1 MKSLASELNLC
12 TNQTTTVCFYDKRL
26 KEDAILVDEIQMIDL
41 FEMYKVEMCCL
52 VVVRVFDREK
62 CLQSDFDGL
71 EPLCT
76 ILPEPAVVEPQ
87 MQAKIEEGAATSN
100 IPKEPTSASNEEA
113 DEIEPD
119 REPDIFDNAEEYV
132 GVDDEGMYGT
142 LPAVAQFD
150 NANCDSNSEPNSK
163 IVHVEA
169 EVDDGDPLEV
179 HVLHDPENPQIVKGE
194 RFPNIVAFRK
204 AIRHFAVK
212 TGFEFA
218 AGVRTDKSRFIA
230 KCVAEGCPWRIN
242 ASTIFYKKTV

>member
-1 MKSLASELNLC
+1 MKSVASELNLY

-41 FEMYKVEMCCL
+41 FEMYKEEMCCL

-87 MQAKIEEGAATSN
+87 MQAKIEEGAAT
-100 IPKEPTSASNEEA
+100 T

-132 GVDDEGMYGT
+132 GVDDEAMYDPPPAAQPRT
-142 LPAVAQFD
+142 LSNACASLLPSLTDTTPRVSPFPAR
-150 NANCDSNSEPNSK
+150 S
-163 IVHVEA
+163 
-169 EVDDGDPLEV
+169 
-179 HVLHDPENPQIVKGE
+179 
-194 RFPNIVAFRK
+194 
-204 AIRHFAVK
+204 
-212 TGFEFA
+212 
-218 AGVRTDKSRFIA
+218 
-230 KCVAEGCPWRIN
+230 
-242 ASTIFYKKTV
+242 